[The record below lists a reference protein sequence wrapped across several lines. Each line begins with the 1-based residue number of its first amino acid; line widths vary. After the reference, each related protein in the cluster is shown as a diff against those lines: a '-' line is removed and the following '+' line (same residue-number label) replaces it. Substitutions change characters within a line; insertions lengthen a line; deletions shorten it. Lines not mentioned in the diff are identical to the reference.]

1 MPPRLPRT
9 RRIILIRCPGMQDL
23 RVAQEL
29 NIPDLQNHVQ
39 RHPLTRLLQ
48 DLHRLA
54 HFRRRL
60 RHFTCFPSRLEG
72 LDEIRIPF
80 AVDALLALGFDIQHR
95 LDRPLPLPDTR
106 LQPPAE
112 VPNRLR
118 QRLDHIGAFLLQDIV
133 HFVDT
138 GDVGFAAFE
147 RAGDAQEPDNVAV
160 VGVEEL
166 ARRGAVDADAV
177 DLGGVVADVFDV
189 AEDVAVGVLRYAW
202 G

>member
-1 MPPRLPRT
+1 M
-9 RRIILIRCPGMQDL
+9 
-23 RVAQEL
+23 
-29 NIPDLQNHVQ
+29 
-39 RHPLTRLLQ
+39 
-48 DLHRLA
+48 
-54 HFRRRL
+54 
-60 RHFTCFPSRLEG
+60 
-72 LDEIRIPF
+72 
-80 AVDALLALGFDIQHR
+80 
-95 LDRPLPLPDTR
+95 
-106 LQPPAE
+106 
-112 VPNRLR
+112 
-118 QRLDHIGAFLLQDIV
+118 
-133 HFVDT
+133 DT